1 VGICD
6 KLKKDEFYLM
16 EVVMTEESSQQFTS
30 TGTTSARNVSPTKA
44 SSVRPVNRQP
54 IRQVSSNTQSPQTK
68 YIYAGIG
75 EQPLTQ
81 REFDENL
88 KNLRSTLAEVESLLH
103 GDMKNPENIKRCQQ
117 LLGFATSLR
126 LPQEVKDKE
135 IRSYPPAVQHLYET
149 VKNEGSSASPAAQ
162 MAQTRHATTAMAQIM
177 ASDAHTVADLK
188 AAIANGWDINAKH
201 LNPDGSYST
210 YVDYQGKV
218 LSETAAFDERLIA
231 RLDEIM
237 AMPDGPEKE
246 RALKE
251 HQAAADA
258 NHQRAMMAVDNVGA
272 ALQTGKLN
280 PEEKDKSLKALKETE
295 EHARKEAQHCRDLAE
310 QATTPKDRKNLEN
323 LARQYEN
330 LANNAKDYRN
340 CHKDFKAVCDDFENQ
355 SNNSSQEESGSG
367 NIGSATKFSNDGEKS
382 QSAVANNQRAIRD
395 LAEQATTPKDRKN
408 LENLARQYENLANN
422 AKDYRNYHK
431 DLNRFDDWRNK
442 GDNSSQ
448 ENRGSDNIG
457 SEREFSNDGE
467 KSQSA
472 VANHQRAMMA
482 VDNVGAALQTGKLT
496 PEDGDNA
503 LKALKERA
511 EQARKEAQRYRDLAE
526 QATTPEAREH
536 LENLAQQKDTLV
548 SQAQGILSTT
558 DVREVH
564 RVVADAPSSIQSV
577 TDASRNLNGAS
588 GMVSARQRRDP
599 INIIASSKSEQ
610 PSITDAMVSM
620 GNGNVHASGDL
631 DFGIVPGGSIG
642 TTPIKPAGRSKGFK
656 RGGIAGTNRTFD
668 LGTIGLVST
677 TVAPKVPENTADNE
691 PTITEQATINNSIVT
706 PDNSSSSQKLADLT
720 TTSDAKKENPLG
732 KPVNLEET
740 SDINLL
746 TVRSQQS
753 QAMV

>member
-1 VGICD
+1 MGICD

-16 EVVMTEESSQQFTS
+16 EVVMAEESSQQFTS

-54 IRQVSSNTQSPQTK
+54 IKQVSSNTQSPQTK

-177 ASDAHTVADLK
+177 ASDLRHETILKDLQTMDIDAVYDKYYGVQHEQDMIAMQESHQKFMDLLDMPLDTPEQRAEFERK
-188 AAIANGWDINAKH
+188 AAAQLEEEKKRLEQERERKNREWEEIQRIKQVDPERGAELEKRFIKDGQEKIEGYKRLYQQLEEEQKKYPVGTQEWKSLENRKNVYGSFIEQYEKNGFEKKNDKTNTVPSQKIGSIANQRQFKPVPKSNSQNN
-201 LNPDGSYST
+201 LP
-210 YVDYQGKV
+210 V
-218 LSETAAFDERLIA
+218 SEELGVIAEVDER
-231 RLDEIM
+231 
-237 AMPDGPEKE
+237 K
-246 RALKE
+246 
-251 HQAAADA
+251 
-258 NHQRAMMAVDNVGA
+258 V
-272 ALQTGKLN
+272 
-280 PEEKDKSLKALKETE
+280 
-295 EHARKEAQHCRDLAE
+295 
-310 QATTPKDRKNLEN
+310 
-323 LARQYEN
+323 
-330 LANNAKDYRN
+330 
-340 CHKDFKAVCDDFENQ
+340 
-355 SNNSSQEESGSG
+355 
-367 NIGSATKFSNDGEKS
+367 
-382 QSAVANNQRAIRD
+382 VAN
-395 LAEQATTPKDRKN
+395 
-408 LENLARQYENLANN
+408 
-422 AKDYRNYHK
+422 
-431 DLNRFDDWRNK
+431 
-442 GDNSSQ
+442 
-448 ENRGSDNIG
+448 
-457 SEREFSNDGE
+457 
-467 KSQSA
+467 
-472 VANHQRAMMA
+472 
-482 VDNVGAALQTGKLT
+482 
-496 PEDGDNA
+496 
-503 LKALKERA
+503 
-511 EQARKEAQRYRDLAE
+511 
-526 QATTPEAREH
+526 
-536 LENLAQQKDTLV
+536 
-548 SQAQGILSTT
+548 
-558 DVREVH
+558 
-564 RVVADAPSSIQSV
+564 APSSIQSAKD
-577 TDASRNLNGAS
+577 TSQNLNGAS
-588 GMVSARQRRDP
+588 GMVSARQRRAP
-599 INIIASSKSEQ
+599 INNTMPSNSEQ
-610 PSITDAMVSM
+610 PLAADAMASM
-620 GNGNVHASGDL
+620 GNGNVHASDDL

-656 RGGIAGTNRTFD
+656 RGGIARINRTFD

-706 PDNSSSSQKLADLT
+706 TDNSSSSQKLADLT